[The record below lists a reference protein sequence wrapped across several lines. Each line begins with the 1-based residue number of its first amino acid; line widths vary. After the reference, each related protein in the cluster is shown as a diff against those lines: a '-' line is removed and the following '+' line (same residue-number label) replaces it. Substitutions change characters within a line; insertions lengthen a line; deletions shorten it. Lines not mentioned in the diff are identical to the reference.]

1 MIKCNTLKSE
11 MLDKILEEKMI
22 GKSHRETQK
31 FLGRPADIINENER
45 TYILKTYCFGI
56 FSKKLHLYFYEGRL
70 RDYYI
75 GIF

>member
-1 MIKCNTLKSE
+1 

-22 GKSHRETQK
+22 GKSQHETQR
-31 FLGRPADIINENER
+31 FLGRRADFKKSDER
-45 TYILKTYCFGI
+45 IYILETYFFGM
-56 FSKKLHLYFYEGRL
+56 FSKKLHLYFHKGLL